1 MLSPIFE
8 KFVRQSPITVMA
20 RGMIERVLN
29 PTQLDDW
36 FSATAEQQYTKDL
49 LFSTVFDVVSHV
61 VYGKQ
66 PSIHAAYQASKAEVG
81 VSVTSLYN
89 KLNGIEPN
97 TAAEL
102 VRYASRQVEPVIK
115 KIGGTSRSPLP
126 GLRIKLLDGNCIEKS
141 QHRIQEL
148 RFTSAGPLP
157 GKSLVVYD
165 PVLRLPIDVFPCEDG
180 HAQERCLLKAVL
192 GTVESGDVW
201 IADRNFCTVEFTC
214 GIESRGSY
222 FAIREHKLYPSRVLS
237 KEKYI
242 GKTETG
248 KAYEQKIS
256 VTDGTGAAHTFRRLR
271 IHLDEP
277 TRDGDSNISIICN
290 LSKSKAG
297 AKIIA
302 KLYQGRWTIETAFQ
316 HLTQHFNSEINTLG
330 YPRAALFAFCV
341 ALVAYIVMSVTKAAL
356 GRVYGID
363 VVENQISGYYLS
375 NEISATYLGMMIATD
390 DEDWRIFREM
400 SPAKLATFLKQL
412 AANVTLSAFRKHPR
426 GPKKPPPKRKS
437 SKNTPH
443 VSTAKLLAKRNK

>member
-1 MLSPIFE
+1 
-8 KFVRQSPITVMA
+8 
-20 RGMIERVLN
+20 MIERGLN

-237 KEKYI
+237 WNNPEKTAATMLGGWLDTGDTYI
-242 GKTETG
+242 
-248 KAYEQKIS
+248 
-256 VTDGTGAAHTFRRLR
+256 R
-271 IHLDEP
+271 DE
-277 TRDGDSNISIICN
+277 D
-290 LSKSKAG
+290 
-297 AKIIA
+297 
-302 KLYQGRWTIETAFQ
+302 
-316 HLTQHFNSEINTLG
+316 
-330 YPRAALFAFCV
+330 
-341 ALVAYIVMSVTKAAL
+341 
-356 GRVYGID
+356 
-363 VVENQISGYYLS
+363 GYYLYCGRNDDMMKVGGIWCS
-375 NEISATYLGMMIATD
+375 PFEIEAKLIEHPKVLEAAVVGRADD
-390 DEDWRIFREM
+390 DELI
-400 SPAKLATFLKQL
+400 
-412 AANVTLSAFRKHPR
+412 
-426 GPKKPPPKRKS
+426 
-437 SKNTPH
+437 
-443 VSTAKLLAKRNK
+443 